1 MVAWGK
7 SGQLKPADIENVI
20 AFIKSLKPKK

>member
-7 SGQLKPADIENVI
+7 SGQLKPADIDNVM
-20 AFIKSLKPKK
+20 AYIKTFKK